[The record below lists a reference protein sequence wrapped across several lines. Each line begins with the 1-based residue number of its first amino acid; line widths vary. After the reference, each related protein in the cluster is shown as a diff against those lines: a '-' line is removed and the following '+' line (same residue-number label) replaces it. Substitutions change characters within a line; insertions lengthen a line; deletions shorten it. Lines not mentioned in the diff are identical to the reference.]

1 MVVDIAIVK
10 NRSESSEIERSKK
23 DEKKLSW
30 SVKLVSDANSDWC
43 LWLKIFWRWKTGQQ
57 DKNVAAK
64 VPICLEIKRK
74 KEAWCEKKITEKD

>member
-30 SVKLVSDANSDWC
+30 SVKLVSDANSD
-43 LWLKIFWRWKTGQQ
+43 
-57 DKNVAAK
+57 
-64 VPICLEIKRK
+64 
-74 KEAWCEKKITEKD
+74 